1 MTFSLKIR
9 PPVKVFWQHRLLFC
23 SYLWL
28 HFLISRACQEK
39 WSPISVSMA
48 TSSDDVD
55 NILYVLLISPCVH
68 FTFRN
73 SVADAHVHG
82 IVSGLCWHRGRVLLG
97 RPQIFCISNPQTC
110 DRQQSSSRP
119 KTYRRV
125 RNLWTH
131 SLCIVAMNVW
141 FKYGLTDL
149 ITLFFLTSPWLHSVV
164 LWFGPSNCQT
174 SPDPAGLLL

>member
-1 MTFSLKIR
+1 M
-9 PPVKVFWQHRLLFC
+9 
-23 SYLWL
+23 
-28 HFLISRACQEK
+28 
-39 WSPISVSMA
+39 
-48 TSSDDVD
+48 D
-55 NILYVLLISPCVH
+55 NILYVLLIRPCVH

-119 KTYRRV
+119 KTHRRV

-131 SLCIVAMNVW
+131 SLCIVAMNAW

-149 ITLFFLTSPWLHSVV
+149 MTLFFLTSPWLHSVV
-164 LWFGPSNCQT
+164 HWFGPSKSQT
-174 SPDPAGLLL
+174 SPDPLDSFYSQVPGGKCHEWYEGEGEIWEMSGCYVDFKLF